1 MTTENNISALQKLF
15 EVCPY
20 PTLSQFE
27 RDNFQSDQ
35 GPAYPRHIIDT
46 VNKVR
51 KIDSDLTLITS
62 PFEVACLTREKEQL
76 VEFLNSQDADELITA
91 VENWEISE
99 RDYWP
104 NYLGKK
110 SAIEILALGK
120 TSVETMTMMAKLP
133 EDLYIK
139 ATQICVRL
147 ANTIVNVTQQAEE
160 EIGVYAD
167 TDENGAP
174 TVTLKK
180 VK

>member
-1 MTTENNISALQKLF
+1 MTEQNQSIQKLF

-20 PTLSQFE
+20 PVLSQFE
-27 RDNFQSDQ
+27 IENFHSTQ
-35 GPAYPRHIIDT
+35 GPAYSRYIIEV
-46 VNKVR
+46 VNKIR
-51 KIDSDLTLITS
+51 KIDSDLSAVSSYETA
-62 PFEVACLTREKEQL
+62 FLTKQKEQL
-76 VEFLNSQDADELITA
+76 VEFLNSQDSDQLIAA
-91 VENWEISE
+91 VENWEINE

-174 TVTLKK
+174 SVTLKK

>member
-1 MTTENNISALQKLF
+1 MTTENNTPTLQKLF

-35 GPAYPRHIIDT
+35 GPAYPRHIIDL

-51 KIDSDLTLITS
+51 KIDSDLTTTTS
-62 PFEVACLTREKEQL
+62 PFEVACLNAEKEKL
-76 VEFLNSQDADELITA
+76 VEFLNSRDINELISA

-99 RDYWP
+99 RDFWP

-120 TSVETMTMMAKLP
+120 TTVETMTMMAKLP

-147 ANTIVNVTQQAEE
+147 ANTIASVTQQAEE
-160 EIGVYAD
+160 EIGVYVD
-167 TDENGAP
+167 TDENGAK
-174 TVTLKK
+174 TVTLNK